1 MQLQHYYVDT
11 MLMKLAVENCPNLN
25 APALLV
31 ETRMRKM
38 MACVCQLMTLDR
50 ADINE
55 VLNHMGHTFDVHRDY
70 YQHYSTIAK
79 RLDIAKLLL
88 IQDQNRHRMV
98 APSNL

>member
-11 MLMKLAVENCPNLN
+11 MLMKLAVENCPTLN

-70 YQHYSTIAK
+70 Y
-79 RLDIAKLLL
+79 
-88 IQDQNRHRMV
+88 
-98 APSNL
+98 